1 MNISPPG
8 PLGQHCSLCSSPLP
22 FEGSVAV
29 VEPCKHMFHIKC
41 ATLRA
46 ASDSLDGRVP
56 NCPVDHKPLT
66 QLTFRSVS
74 PACQQLLPSEPVTDA
89 REVEVDPRQALR
101 AVVSLRMSIKN
112 GLLDD
117 ARALIK
123 SSAITNDTLCAM
135 AKDLFAENDCRGYK
149 SCLELA
155 AIGGHAPAQELLGGL
170 YLQGVHGVSQ
180 DYVKARYWLE
190 QSLNNGRTSAIVRL
204 VNLLGRNPDSRGEQ
218 EKVQLL
224 EQGAQLEDPFSLFAL
239 GEMSL
244 TGECRLIPRDIPK
257 ARSLLEKALN
267 RGYGWALK
275 SLIRLLL
282 QGIGGPV
289 EVKRALDLI
298 DSQCKKNDSYGQL
311 VMGDLFLAGSDTK
324 PQHRDIA
331 VYWYDKSAQQD
342 NVYAKVSLSVL
353 RRNEDPQQADDMLLD
368 VMRSHQEFSPVL
380 VKSRISEVFDLMK
393 PQAATGCKS
402 CNKSSNSKSSYDHWQ
417 QTLNSQY
424 RAFNEAMAA
433 LPGTGVFK
441 PSGNEKTARPATD
454 SVNPSASKIRRL
466 TNNGVVYIKT
476 EPSEQHL
483 FSPQHRIDNRAPLW
497 SAEAAIK
504 KEVTSNN
511 RRTKTDFI
519 KAEIPNHQGLR
530 RQINEA
536 ISAYK
541 LLNNDQREQYLTARM
556 SVQIHDGSII
566 AELKGQRE
574 VVACRSIRQWEI
586 LGHYAGK
593 IYSEESYR
601 QGAKTMNTTLGNID
615 RYSVEVTEGN
625 LISGFRCGNITSLIN
640 ANTDYDRR
648 AGKDKRPVPEQNV
661 TFLRHQNEQG
671 VWLAFIIANRPIEVG
686 QRLWLDYGK
695 PYWDGIRAPIWI
707 SDKSDSPPPS

>member
-1 MNISPPG
+1 MNISPSAG
-8 PLGQHCSLCSSPLP
+8 PLGQDCSLCNSPLP
-22 FEGSVAV
+22 SEGSVAV
-29 VEPCKHMFHIKC
+29 VEPCKHVFHIKC

-46 ASDSLDGRVP
+46 ASDSLDGSEP
-56 NCPVDHKPLT
+56 NCPIDHKPLT
-66 QLTFRSVS
+66 QLTFRPVS
-74 PACQQLLPSEPVTDA
+74 TARQQPVASEPVSDA
-89 REVEVDPRQALR
+89 SEVEPRQALC

-112 GLLDD
+112 GLIDD

-123 SSAITNDTLCAM
+123 SSAITNDTLYAM
-135 AKDLFAENDCRGYK
+135 AKDLLAENDCRGYK
-149 SCLELA
+149 SCLEFA
-155 AIGGHAPAQELLGGL
+155 ALGGHAPAQELLGGL
-170 YLQGVHGVSQ
+170 YLQGEHGVSQ
-180 DYVKARYWLE
+180 DDVKARYWLE
-190 QSLNNGRTSAIVRL
+190 QALNNGRTSAVMRL
-204 VNLLGRNPDSRGEQ
+204 VNLLGRNRDSGREQ
-218 EKVQLL
+218 EQVQLL
-224 EQGAQLEDPFSLFAL
+224 EQGAQLDDPFSLFAL
-239 GEMSL
+239 GEMSR
-244 TGECRLIPRDIPK
+244 TGECRLIPMDTAK

-275 SLIRLLL
+275 SLSRLLL

-298 DSQCKKNDSYGQL
+298 DNQCQKNDSYGQL
-311 VMGDLFLAGSDTK
+311 VMGDLFLAGGDTK

-331 VYWYDKSAQQD
+331 MYWYEKSAQQD
-342 NVYAKVSLSVL
+342 NVYAKVSVSVL

-368 VMRSHQEFSPVL
+368 VMRCHQEYSPVL
-380 VKSRISEVFDLMK
+380 IKSRLTEMFDLMK
-393 PQAATGCKS
+393 TQVATG
-402 CNKSSNSKSSYDHWQ
+402 SKSGHDHWQ
-417 QTLNSQY
+417 QTRSSQY
-424 RAFNEAMAA
+424 QAINKAVAA
-433 LPGTGVFK
+433 LPGTAVFK
-441 PSGNEKTARPATD
+441 PPGKKKTANPTTD
-454 SVNPSASKIRRL
+454 SVGPSASKIRRL

-476 EPSEQHL
+476 EPPEQHL
-483 FSPQHRIDNRAPLW
+483 FSPRHRIDNRAPLW
-497 SAEAAIK
+497 TAEMAIK

-511 RRTKTDFI
+511 RRTKTDFT

-530 RQINEA
+530 KQINEA

-541 LLNNDQREQYLTARM
+541 LLNNDQREEYLTTRM

-574 VVACRSIRQWEI
+574 VVACRSIGQWEI

-601 QGAKTMNTTLGNID
+601 QGVKTMNTTLGNID

-640 ANTDYDRR
+640 ANTNYDRR

-661 TFLRHQNEQG
+661 TFLRHLNEQG
-671 VWLAFIIANRPIEVG
+671 VWLAFIIANRPIAAG

-695 PYWDGIRAPIWI
+695 PYWDGIREPIWI
-707 SDKSDSPPPS
+707 SGKEDSPPPS